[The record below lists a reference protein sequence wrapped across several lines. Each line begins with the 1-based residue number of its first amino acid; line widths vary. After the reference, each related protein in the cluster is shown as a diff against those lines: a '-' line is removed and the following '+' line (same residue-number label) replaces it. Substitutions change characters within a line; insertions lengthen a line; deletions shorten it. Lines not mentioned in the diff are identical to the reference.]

1 MAHQEFS
8 TLAHKKSPKASK
20 RTTFQ
25 DELEATV
32 SARASRTKAGRH
44 TNSGDFNED
53 DDDFFKE
60 LLKSRKKKTDAF
72 KTGRTKIKIND
83 FEISDDEGK
92 NDRKK
97 KVSFLKTKRVSSPS
111 RDVMASDSHGNEQ
124 PDSSTTLSYYQHS
137 TSVNEEDDKSEQ
149 SGEDSTHPES
159 ARKSPSEDPSHQ
171 TSEGSQLDTSQSVSG
186 VMETPDPFVSE
197 NGSVAE
203 REPPKPKPR
212 LRTAGLNFHVMEE
225 QDEDAG
231 SQDVSRPSS
240 SSVSLPFSHDT
251 TDRITVSPHRPG
263 RVSPSLARRGHSLSL
278 TKSTVDTGS
287 RDFLNSDDSKEHEGK
302 YSTSFEEFHGDS
314 GDRSTRSTGHKKSFD
329 TRTSSSS
336 AKSSQR
342 SQSACSLKVKS
353 KYMGTLKVLDRKV
366 SLEDSQPQGS
376 DSLRAAIYQE
386 WLKKKKEQLREKM
399 QQKKQEE
406 ILREEREK
414 EKQTKK
420 EEAIVSYEV
429 WKEKKAEVLR
439 AKAREKQDMLR
450 KQQRATEEK
459 EEKSESAKKVF
470 EKWKQEH
477 DELLKVKNRKQ
488 REAENKLKLEKQ
500 EMEEERKRNSK
511 YAFLSWDEKKK
522 NVLDEK
528 AMMERKKNED
538 KAEEERY
545 RKEERDTEAVEMY
558 EKWLMRKELEQRRQR
573 EERRIQAILQNSP
586 PPPWSPPNKTVPFRR

>member
-1 MAHQEFS
+1 
-8 TLAHKKSPKASK
+8 
-20 RTTFQ
+20 
-25 DELEATV
+25 
-32 SARASRTKAGRH
+32 
-44 TNSGDFNED
+44 
-53 DDDFFKE
+53 
-60 LLKSRKKKTDAF
+60 F

-197 NGSVAE
+197 NGEE
-203 REPPKPKPR
+203 RGASHFTEKDKNLILHHQKMPPKPKPR

-251 TDRITVSPHRPG
+251 TDRITVSPH
-263 RVSPSLARRGHSLSL
+263 VSLITCFFNSFSSFIVEERLS
-278 TKSTVDTGS
+278 SPVD
-287 RDFLNSDDSKEHEGK
+287 DNM
-302 YSTSFEEFHGDS
+302 
-314 GDRSTRSTGHKKSFD
+314 
-329 TRTSSSS
+329 TSSSS

-450 KQQRATEEK
+450 KQQRMK
-459 EEKSESAKKVF
+459 YLCVF

-500 EMEEERKRNSK
+500 EMEEERKRNMCSGASLWRGIIFIFSGFYK
-511 YAFLSWDEKKK
+511 HLSLQFLFQQ
-522 NVLDEK
+522 
-528 AMMERKKNED
+528 
-538 KAEEERY
+538 
-545 RKEERDTEAVEMY
+545 
-558 EKWLMRKELEQRRQR
+558 MRKELEQRRQR